1 MMLEKNIQSE
11 IMRKVGSLPNVRLF
25 RNNVG
30 QAYQGK
36 VLKGNNRIVT
46 LADFRVIRFGLM
58 VGSGDLIGFETITIT
73 PDMVGNKIA
82 VFTSIETK
90 KKNGI
95 EKVEQENWMQTVN
108 RFGGQA
114 GFARSVEDA
123 MGIIS
128 TGRFI

>member
-1 MMLEKNIQSE
+1 MLEKNIQAE
-11 IMRKVGSLPNVRLF
+11 IMREVGSLPNVRLF

-30 QAYQGK
+30 QAYQGIK
-36 VLKGNNRIVT
+36 TGNSTERIIT
-46 LADFRVIRFGLM
+46 LSDFRVIRFGLM
-58 VGSGDLIGFETITIT
+58 VGSGDLIGFETVTVT
-73 PDMVGNKIA
+73 PDMVGNKVA

-95 EKVEQENWMQTVN
+95 EKVEQENWMHIVN

-114 GFARSVEDA
+114 GFARSVADA

-128 TGRFI
+128 TGRFL